1 MSIDSVTKYC
11 KELETDT
18 KKYLESNCV
27 CYNTIL
33 EYEEQLE
40 EYERKKK
47 AHKTA
52 RDELWEAVKS
62 WRAKRDAEEKILKEL
77 QKDKNA
83 IAVGDCKQRSYD
95 EAKCDKVTENN
106 PDPKDRMTVNVEVGM
121 GFSRPKHDYD
131 ECQERTWQEKLKFA
145 KKYIRPLCK
154 YSDYWVRR
162 ILTEYY
168 DDPDSPWMK
177 KDVDHLHPFFH
188 KLLPGKKPSYVEFLK
203 EDDSLPKERKASK
216 TESYANKYW
225 KLTQI
230 YVSDDEVGKMFKDF
244 EDKPPMIGNINCCSN
259 VITCEEDSNCNM
271 EDIIQQCVNDQKEN
285 TSSEIKQKQ
294 KEKAEQTTT
303 NTTEQTATNTTEQD
317 DSEKTGESG
326 NKINPVVIGI
336 MVFIMIIF
344 IFVIYSLY
352 NS

>member
-1 MSIDSVTKYC
+1 MSVDSVTKYC
-11 KELETDT
+11 KELETDEE
-18 KKYLESNCV
+18 KYLESNCV

-33 EYEEQLE
+33 EYEEQLK

-47 AHKTA
+47 AWNTA
-52 RDELWEAVKS
+52 RIELLDAVRL

-83 IAVGDCKQRSYD
+83 IAVGDCKQRSYN
-95 EAKCDKVTENN
+95 EGKCDKVTENN
-106 PDPKDRMTVNVEVGM
+106 PDPKDRMDENVYSGGG
-121 GFSRPKHDYD
+121 GFRLKYEYD
-131 ECQERTWQEKLKFA
+131 ECQERTWQERLLFA

-154 YSDYWVRR
+154 YSDYWVLR

-216 TESYANKYW
+216 TEGYANKYW

-230 YVSDDEVGKMFKDF
+230 YVSDDEVEKMFKDF

-259 VITCEEDSNCNM
+259 IITCEEDSNCNM
-271 EDIIQQCVNDQKEN
+271 EAIIQNCVINQKEN

-294 KEKAEQTTT
+294 KEKAKQTT
-303 NTTEQTATNTTEQD
+303 TNTTEQD